1 MENTEQKPNK
11 KLIGVVLVI
20 VLVVVTGYL
29 INKNSNSPTNSA
41 MPDYF
46 ADSNSWKEFN
56 SVEGAFK
63 ISLPTIPTHETNSIS
78 IPNTNIT
85 GTVEL
90 YSSEKGDSTYFIQ
103 AIRYNGGIDV
113 SNPQA
118 NLEGAF
124 NGRVAEIPNHKIISS
139 EFGTFLSNDSL
150 DYLIQSDQYY
160 IYGKMILVAQR
171 MYALEMACE
180 ITKCSTTDYQT
191 FTNSFQLQ

>member
-1 MENTEQKPNK
+1 MENTEPKPNK
-11 KLIGVVLVI
+11 KLIGIILVVVLVAI
-20 VLVVVTGYL
+20 TGYF

-63 ISLPTIPTHETNSIS
+63 VSLPTVPTHQTNSVN

-103 AIRYNGGIDV
+103 AIRYAGGIDV

-124 NGRVAEIPNHKIISS
+124 NGRASEIPNHKVISS
-139 EFGTFLSNDSL
+139 KFGNFISNDSL
-150 DYLIQSDQYY
+150 DYLVQSDKYY
-160 IYGKMILVAQR
+160 IYGKMILVDQR
-171 MYALEMACE
+171 MYSLEMACE
-180 ITKCSTTDYQT
+180 MDKCSTTNYQT
-191 FTNSFQLQ
+191 FINSFQLQ